1 MKRAAVVSLLVL
13 GLFVVAVPAQAA
25 IITYQTFLSG
35 LNEAPPNASP
45 GVGSAIV
52 TIDDVVF
59 SMRVQVTF
67 ANLTAANTAA
77 HIHCCVAVPGV
88 GTAGVATV
96 TPTFTGF
103 PGGTAGTYDFTYSL
117 LNAASFNPA
126 FVTAQGG
133 LANARAALLNGL
145 ATNRTYLNIHTS
157 NFPGGEI
164 RGFLVPAPVPEPAT
178 LALLGLGL
186 AGALARRARR

>member
-1 MKRAAVVSLLVL
+1 
-13 GLFVVAVPAQAA
+13 
-25 IITYQTFLSG
+25 
-35 LNEAPPNASP
+35 
-45 GVGSAIV
+45 
-52 TIDDVVF
+52 
-59 SMRVQVTF
+59 
-67 ANLTAANTAA
+67 
-77 HIHCCVAVPGV
+77 
-88 GTAGVATV
+88 VATV